1 MEEEEPEEPFV
12 DPTKVDDM
20 TFIDRVTTQDFDM
33 YQEQDQTKDLLL
45 YSAFNRWWKNKTDKK
60 KSHKG
65 EGGGKGVDVAA
76 KNLRVS
82 QLRNYQSAERYFVPG
97 EKEPYFLEGPNSNR
111 DTYYWNSLSFGAVGS
126 GSIWKRGVT
135 PGRSGSGGNNSKTG
149 EREGAKKDESTEGGK
164 EEAKNNDEDKE
175 QQDQVDKPSKNGQT

>member
-97 EKEPYFLEGPNSNR
+97 EKEP
-111 DTYYWNSLSFGAVGS
+111 LSFGAVGS

-135 PGRSGSGGNNSKTG
+135 PGRSGSGGKNSKTG

-164 EEAKNNDEDKE
+164 EEAKNKDEDKE
-175 QQDQVDKPSKNGQT
+175 RQYRVDKPSKNGQT